1 MIVLL
6 PKNSLL
12 TQYNSTSKHPLSDY
26 NFDMS
31 EAKAL
36 ESLKFLSDWAKWLTT
51 IETGV
56 IALIG
61 SFFTSDKVR
70 VTLIDKVNGIL
81 AVSCFVFSIIAAA
94 MLLWT
99 LPEIAQKLRP
109 NMNIWATEDSVAKR
123 LFRLNTQ
130 GFAVLMTLFF
140 ILGLLFLTALVF
152 SIIWSR

>member
-1 MIVLL
+1 
-6 PKNSLL
+6 
-12 TQYNSTSKHPLSDY
+12 
-26 NFDMS
+26 MS
-31 EAKAL
+31 ETKAL
-36 ESLKFLSDWAKWLTT
+36 ESLKLISDWAKWLTT

-70 VTLIDKVNGIL
+70 ASFIVKFFGTLSVF
-81 AVSCFVFSIIAAA
+81 CFVISIIAAA

-109 NMNIWATEDSVAKR
+109 NENIWMTEDSVTRR
-123 LFRLNTQ
+123 LFRMNTQ
-130 GFAVLMTLFF
+130 SFAIFESLFF
-140 ILGLLFLTALVF
+140 ILGLLFLAALIF